1 MKSTKQ
7 AIENMEYVRRLL
19 AQKQPGF
26 AVCLEFAASLVETSH
41 GATSPSAP
49 PDPARLRLKTAELRG
64 SATGPVRPD
73 RGPSSGERT
82 WSLRNFHQVTPGSG
96 LDIAKVQKMEPI
108 PAHEVIYNSSLVH
121 EWRVAQLTR
130 LGIPTPLAEAVA
142 ADVDWHQVA
151 ALVHRGCPPR
161 LALRIVQ

>member
-7 AIENMEYVRRLL
+7 AIENIEYVPRLHE
-19 AQKQPGF
+19 QKQPGF
-26 AVCLEFAASLVETSH
+26 AAYLEFASLVETSH
-41 GATSPSAP
+41 GATSLSAP
-49 PDPARLRLKTAELRG
+49 PDPARLRLRPPSCVVRQRQRG
-64 SATGPVRPD
+64 RCGPVVPPQAASRLGACEIP
-73 RGPSSGERT
+73 
-82 WSLRNFHQVTPGSG
+82 QVT
-96 LDIAKVQKMEPI
+96 LDVAEVQKMEPI
-108 PAHEVIYNSSLVH
+108 PAHEVICNSSLVH